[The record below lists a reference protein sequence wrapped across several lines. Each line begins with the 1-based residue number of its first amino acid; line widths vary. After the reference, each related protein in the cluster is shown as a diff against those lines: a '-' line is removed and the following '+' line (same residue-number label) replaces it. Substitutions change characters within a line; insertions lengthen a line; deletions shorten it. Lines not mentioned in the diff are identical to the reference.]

1 MENDTTGQMN
11 DFFHNLDAS
20 CSLLIAGAYLL
31 GSIPFGLLIG
41 KAHGIDI
48 REQGSGNIGATNLG
62 RTLGKRWAFAAF
74 LLDFAKGI
82 VPVLIAGKLLGAESS
97 WQDTV
102 PILAGTASILG
113 HTFPIFLRFK
123 GGKGV
128 ATTFGVIAAV
138 ALPAALAAGL
148 VWIILYLATRTVSV
162 ASLAAGIT
170 LPLGTC
176 LLDPPTPFSARLV
189 FSIAVACLIFI
200 RHRKNISRILRGK
213 EHTFKKK
220 TSDGPAAEKNGGGRD
235 AQP

>member
-1 MENDTTGQMN
+1 MGNNTAGQMN

-41 KAHGIDI
+41 KAHGVDI

-62 RTLGKRWAFAAF
+62 RALGKRWAFAAF

-82 VPVLIAGKLLGAESS
+82 VPVLISRKLLGAESS
-97 WQDTV
+97 GQDLV
-102 PILAGTASILG
+102 PILAGSAAILG

-148 VWIILYLATRTVSV
+148 AWIILYLTTRTVSM

-176 LLDPPTPFSARLV
+176 FLDPPTPLSHLV
-189 FSIAVACLIFI
+189 FSIGVACLIFF
-200 RHRKNISRILRGK
+200 RHLKNISRILRG
-213 EHTFKKK
+213 EEFTFKKK
-220 TSDGPAAEKNGGGRD
+220 TSDGPAAKKNGGEKGG
-235 AQP
+235 QP